1 MNINFNKKT
10 FLILTLIWLII
21 TFNLIKSTYAK
32 YLTELNTNTNISISR
47 WDISVN
53 NQNII
58 DNSNISSVLSLQL
71 VENDYIKTGVIVPG
85 SIGYIDLNIDS
96 SNTNVDFTT
105 DIDISFDE
113 DSDLPEDFIIFGYS
127 TVNSINEITDDTE
140 ITELFD
146 ELSFSYDISKNT
158 NNTLIRIYVVW
169 EDDGTDSV
177 EDTALGISHG
187 VLDLKVNLTFKQKIN
202 QVVQNTITNETLND
216 IENNIDL

>member
-1 MNINFNKKT
+1 MHINFNKKT
-10 FLILTLIWLII
+10 FIILTLIWLII

-58 DNSNISSVLSLQL
+58 DSNNISSVLSLQL
-71 VENDYIKTGVIVPG
+71 VENDYIKNDVVVPG
-85 SIGYIDLNIDS
+85 SVGYIDLNIDS

-105 DIDISFDE
+105 EIDISVDE
-113 DSDLPEDFIIFGYS
+113 DSDLTEDFIIFGYS

-140 ITELFD
+140 ITELSND
-146 ELSFSYDISKNT
+146 SSFSYDISKNT
-158 NNTLIRIYVVW
+158 SNTLIRIYVTW
-169 EDDGTDSV
+169 EDDGTDSAQ
-177 EDTALGISHG
+177 DTALGISTG
-187 VLDLKVNLTFKQKIN
+187 ILDLKINLTFKQKIN

-216 IENNIDL
+216 INL